1 MLLNK
6 PSDKIILQ
14 EHCYTKRQFNSY
26 FVKQIIFRYC
36 TAGSMLPEK
45 MFIRISEWHIQ
56 SARKTVANVNHQNEP
71 TLRENAQV
79 AVEYL
84 LLLRYGKENWRYEV
98 KITSEINGRRIES
111 EIIYL
116 QIYIKSEEQNASNEN
131 LW

>member
-1 MLLNK
+1 
-6 PSDKIILQ
+6 
-14 EHCYTKRQFNSY
+14 
-26 FVKQIIFRYC
+26 
-36 TAGSMLPEK
+36 MLPEK

-56 SARKTVANVNHQNEP
+56 SADAKTVENVNHQNEP